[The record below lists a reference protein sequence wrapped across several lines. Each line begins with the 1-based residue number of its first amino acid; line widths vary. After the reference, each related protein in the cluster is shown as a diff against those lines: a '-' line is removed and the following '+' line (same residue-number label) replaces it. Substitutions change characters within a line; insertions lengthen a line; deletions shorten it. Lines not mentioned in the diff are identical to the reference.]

1 MGRAVE
7 HPLVRG
13 GLTFVAG
20 ILAGNVLGYLR
31 IALIAYLLGT
41 GSLADSLAVAFGPI
55 DSLNQV
61 LISGMLFT
69 FVPLLT
75 ERSGADRLRLFL
87 RIRSLFTVAF
97 GVLSG
102 ALILFALQIV
112 ALLAPGLDEAGAL
125 AAAHI
130 LQVCALSPLLAGVA
144 AAHSA
149 LLYTERRFAPAAFHQ
164 AVLNLCTIAA
174 TLLCW
179 NRFGV
184 YSIPLGYTAGAAAN
198 LATAWLATRR
208 QLRGAPPATEPAA
221 RQLLLRPAPVLL
233 YSLLLALNIT
243 VTRAYATE
251 LGSGTAAAFE
261 YGMRCLAVPLA
272 LLVSPS
278 SQSLLPELARLAGAG
293 HAGAARRLVER
304 ALGIVGMAAVAGY
317 TASVLFCEPLIR
329 FLFERGHFTSES
341 TLLVATVFLGFAP
354 SLIGWAMLE
363 ILARAFFAMHRLW
376 LPVGAAALAVAV
388 NGGYIL
394 LVRDPRPVMLGVGA
408 SAGLL
413 MAFVPLLARLRRQ
426 PAASSHARFGS

>member
-20 ILAGNVLGYLR
+20 ILAGNALGYLR

-41 GSLADSLAVAFGPI
+41 GSVADSLAVAFGPV

-75 ERSGADRLRLFL
+75 ERNGADRLRLFL
-87 RIRSLFTVAF
+87 RIRSLFTLAF
-97 GVLSG
+97 GALSG
-102 ALILFALQIV
+102 VLILFAPRIV

-125 AAAHI
+125 AATHI

-164 AVLNLCTIAA
+164 AVLNLFTIAVA
-174 TLLCW
+174 VLCW
-179 NRFGV
+179 ARFGV
-184 YSIPLGYTAGAAAN
+184 YSIPLGYTVGAAAN

-208 QLRGAPPATEPAA
+208 QLTGVRPALEPAA
-221 RQLLLRPAPVLL
+221 RELLLRPAPVLL
-233 YSLLLALNIT
+233 YSMLLALNIT

-251 LGSGTAAAFE
+251 LGAGTAAAFE

-272 LLVSPS
+272 LLVSPL

-293 HAGAARRLVER
+293 DSAAARRLVER
-304 ALGIVGMAAVAGY
+304 ALGLVGMAAVAGY
-317 TASVLFCEPLIR
+317 AASVLFCEPVIR

-354 SLIGWAMLE
+354 SLIGWALLE

-394 LVRDPRPVMLGVGA
+394 WVRDPRPVMLGVGA

-413 MAFVPLLARLRRQ
+413 LAFLPLLARLRSQ
-426 PAASSHARFGS
+426 VASIGPARSGQ